1 MTALFFVAA
10 LAVAL
15 VLIGVAAANW
25 MDTNDRINRDIEA
38 LVLSKQ
44 MTDDLNAAA
53 QDLGWK

>member
-1 MTALFFVAA
+1 MTALFYMAA

-15 VLIGVAAANW
+15 VLIGVAVTNW

-53 QDLGWK
+53 NDLGWK

>member
-1 MTALFFVAA
+1 MTALFCVAA

-15 VLIGVAAANW
+15 VLIDVAVTNW

-44 MTDDLNAAA
+44 MTDDLNAHA
-53 QDLGWK
+53 QQLGWK

>member
-1 MTALFFVAA
+1 MTALFYMAA

-15 VLIGVAAANW
+15 VTIGIAVTNW

-53 QDLGWK
+53 HDLGWK